1 LRPVSTALMLS
12 ASGVAMAAPG
22 LDGTA
27 VLEVLEAFATVGLD
41 ACWQADSVSMQASAS
56 PPFSKGNEI
65 CMYGSF
71 KSEVGQRQCDTVGRA
86 VLFILR
92 I

>member
-1 LRPVSTALMLS
+1 MLS
-12 ASGVAMAAPG
+12 ASGAAMAAPG
-22 LDGTA
+22 FDGTA
-27 VLEVLEAFATVGLD
+27 VLEVLEVLELLEAFATVGLD